1 MDGRDDEHTDKGA
14 ERAEH
19 PTEPSEGERDE
30 SLPEGAD
37 SAQRSE

>member
-1 MDGRDDEHTDKGA
+1 MDGRDDGPTESG

-19 PTEPSEGERDE
+19 PSEPSEGERDD

-37 SAQRSE
+37 TAQPSE

>member
-1 MDGRDDEHTDKGA
+1 MSGTNDDTPDESQ
-14 ERAEH
+14 RAEH

-37 SAQRSE
+37 TAQPSE